1 MTGEGLLQPSP
12 VTCRV
17 ASLCSLTLKG
27 GDAML
32 SLNIYCDESTHL
44 PNDGRPYMVLGAIVC
59 PVSRSREVAVRLRE
73 IRVKHQIRPDFE
85 IKWTKV
91 SPAKIEFYL

>member
-1 MTGEGLLQPSP
+1 
-12 VTCRV
+12 
-17 ASLCSLTLKG
+17 
-27 GDAML
+27 ML

-73 IRVKHQIRPDFE
+73 IREASD
-85 IKWTKV
+85 
-91 SPAKIEFYL
+91 SS

>member
-1 MTGEGLLQPSP
+1 
-12 VTCRV
+12 
-17 ASLCSLTLKG
+17 
-27 GDAML
+27 ML

-44 PNDGRPYMVLGAIVC
+44 PNDGRPYMVFGAIVC